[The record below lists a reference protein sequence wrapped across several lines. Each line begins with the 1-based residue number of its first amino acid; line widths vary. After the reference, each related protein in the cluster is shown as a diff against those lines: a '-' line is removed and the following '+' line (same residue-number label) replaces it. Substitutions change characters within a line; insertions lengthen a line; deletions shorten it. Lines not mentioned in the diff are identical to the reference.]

1 MGFIFFIIGGF
12 LIADLFPK
20 NGHQEQMHDMARM
33 QQMHDMEMTQQM
45 QDMEMMQEMQQQE
58 LIRQM
63 NDPYMTPGLDAG
75 IDEAHHGID
84 HGMGV
89 ANSEH
94 NFEGMNDS
102 FFGNCSDDS
111 FFGSSDSSFFGGGS
125 DDSFFGGGCG
135 GGDFF

>member
-12 LIADLFPK
+12 LIADLFSK
-20 NGHQEQMHDMARM
+20 NGHQEQRHDMARM
-33 QQMHDMEMTQQM
+33 QQM
-45 QDMEMMQEMQQQE
+45 QDMQQQE

-84 HGMGV
+84 HGMGI
-89 ANSEH
+89 ANPEH
-94 NFEGMNDS
+94 NYEGMN
-102 FFGNCSDDS
+102 
-111 FFGSSDSSFFGGGS
+111 
-125 DDSFFGGGCG
+125 DSFFGGGCG